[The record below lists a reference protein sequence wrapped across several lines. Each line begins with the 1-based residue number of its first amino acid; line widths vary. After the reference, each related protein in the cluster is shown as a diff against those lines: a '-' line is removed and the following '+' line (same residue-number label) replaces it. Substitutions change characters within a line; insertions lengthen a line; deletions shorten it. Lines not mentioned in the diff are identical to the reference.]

1 MNNNLEELIGSL
13 YDLIQDAKSVPL
25 SADKCIL
32 ERDKVLDMLDE
43 IIAQLNEQPN
53 KEWIDELRTLFNMSD
68 LVKFAK
74 YKPLINENDM
84 NLIAAIDFVNM
95 TKVEEVA
102 PATPVT
108 EEIVVKEGRSKQER
122 TLVLCGIIVLGLCG
136 IAALYVA
143 LSRIIHL
150 FF

>member
-1 MNNNLEELIGSL
+1 
-13 YDLIQDAKSVPL
+13 
-25 SADKCIL
+25 
-32 ERDKVLDMLDE
+32 
-43 IIAQLNEQPN
+43 
-53 KEWIDELRTLFNMSD
+53 MSD

-84 NLIAAIDFVNM
+84 NLITAIDFVNK

-102 PATPVT
+102 PAAPVT
-108 EEIVVKEGRSKQER
+108 QEIVVKEGRSKQER
-122 TLVLCGIIVLGLCG
+122 TLLLGGIIVLGLCG
-136 IAALYVA
+136 VAALYVA